1 MSVRQP
7 SIATAT
13 VMTLRMRAMILS
25 EPTQMPTTTTA
36 AKAVVTVLVESASPD
51 FLENISAGRHG
62 LQADEPLSAGGQDA
76 APAPYELLLAA
87 LGACKVITL
96 RMYAKGKGWPLQGV
110 QLKLSHGKVHAEDS
124 ANCESAG
131 SQIDQIDVEIKLLGE
146 LSAEQRRRLLAIAD
160 KCPVHRTLTSQV
172 QIRTRADP

>member
-1 MSVRQP
+1 
-7 SIATAT
+7 
-13 VMTLRMRAMILS
+13 MILS
-25 EPTQMPTTTTA
+25 EPSRTPATTTA
-36 AKAVVTVLVESASPD
+36 GKAAVNVLVESASPD

-131 SQIDQIDVEIKLLGE
+131 SLIDQIDVEIKLLGE
-146 LSAEQRRRLLAIAD
+146 LSVEQRRILLAIAE